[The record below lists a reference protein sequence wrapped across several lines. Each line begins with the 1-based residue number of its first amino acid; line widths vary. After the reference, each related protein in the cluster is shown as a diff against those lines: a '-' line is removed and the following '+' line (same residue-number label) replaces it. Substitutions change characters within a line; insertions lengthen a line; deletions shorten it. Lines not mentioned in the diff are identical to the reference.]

1 MYRVGQKN
9 ASLHSVCSLA
19 QSEQWD
25 SVLNEDCI
33 LLNSRDARDNAIRG
47 ESPHSPALTRI
58 TFISPASIVQNGR
71 ERERQS
77 GANRTT
83 IESPLVH
90 WIWFQSDRYYLVS
103 CSMYSC
109 DKSEI
114 DGILVQISI
123 FLIMWSDNNTFILAI
138 IKILVFFE
146 LQSINPLF
154 KRGQRGD
161 TVTGLNCELTFF
173 FFPRCPR
180 KT

>member
-1 MYRVGQKN
+1 MRT
-9 ASLHSVCSLA
+9 A
-19 QSEQWD
+19 
-25 SVLNEDCI
+25 
-33 LLNSRDARDNAIRG
+33 
-47 ESPHSPALTRI
+47 
-58 TFISPASIVQNGR
+58 FFSIVEMRETTRFEESLPILPLSLESLSSLPLPLCRMEER